1 MKFVIF
7 IFLMFAEPENERSV
21 LQVDTA
27 WGRELLFQSTEDCY
41 RHIHENYSSLRL
53 FALSYFHPRI
63 AEVQFML
70 CVPKKTD
77 LRESYPQKSSQ
88 PVDKSLEL
96 MG

>member
-1 MKFVIF
+1 MKFAIF

-70 CVPKKTD
+70 CVPKKN
-77 LRESYPQKSSQ
+77 
-88 PVDKSLEL
+88 LERRI
-96 MG
+96 